1 MEHLWSLLSMLA
13 LAGLSLFLI
22 LIVLLQRG
30 RGGGLAGAFGGAGGS
45 SALGTRAGDVF
56 TKITIGL
63 AIGWIVLSCINIYV
77 LKAATERFEEV
88 RGAGAAT
95 VPAVTPA
102 PADSVVDPGSEAPK
116 AAPNAGSTS
125 TLTLQPGD
133 QEAAADANPADG
145 FEAEAGD
152 SVRMPAAGESTGD
165 DAAVEAPAE
174 AEPVAEAASDDAPAP
189 PAAVE

>member
-63 AIGWIVLSCINIYV
+63 ALIWILLACVNTFILRGESQRYV
-77 LKAATERFEEV
+77 APPGTPDAALV
-88 RGAGAAT
+88 
-95 VPAVTPA
+95 A
-102 PADSVVDPGSEAPK
+102 PGDADVVDPDALDLDGDDPFATPGAVGTMELDPATPDAEVDGDAFAPP
-116 AAPNAGSTS
+116 AVEGETDDEERATDD
-125 TLTLQPGD
+125 L
-133 QEAAADANPADG
+133 EAAADG
-145 FEAEAGD
+145 AE
-152 SVRMPAAGESTGD
+152 
-165 DAAVEAPAE
+165 
-174 AEPVAEAASDDAPAP
+174 
-189 PAAVE
+189 